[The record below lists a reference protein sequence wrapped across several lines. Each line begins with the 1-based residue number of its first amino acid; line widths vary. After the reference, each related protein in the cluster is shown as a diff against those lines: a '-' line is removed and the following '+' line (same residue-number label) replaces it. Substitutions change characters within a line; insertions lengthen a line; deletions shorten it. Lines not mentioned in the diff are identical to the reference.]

1 MLYKTIFFYRSPLN
15 FSCPVCLVLAG
26 SNFISKFR
34 VLILYFFRCLNL
46 VTYGSN
52 FIAGSNS
59 IGTCVGFVWF
69 CSVANFIVY
78 QCMVSWTKGFQ
89 FCSYL
94 QCNAFQGPNFIAPI
108 CFCMFFLHQ
117 SAQAC
122 AMRMLEKRK
131 TWTNTCKKT
140 WELNGFDGIWWLLTS
155 CFYMLQEKTKNMAT
169 KCQVLG
175 GPWGLQFYSP

>member
-1 MLYKTIFFYRSPLN
+1 M
-15 FSCPVCLVLAG
+15 
-26 SNFISKFR
+26 
-34 VLILYFFRCLNL
+34 
-46 VTYGSN
+46 TYGSN

-122 AMRMLEKRK
+122 ACWRRGKNEQIHV
-131 TWTNTCKKT
+131 KKHGN
-140 WELNGFDGIWWLLTS
+140 WMDLMGFDGFLHRASTCFKKKPKIWQKHVRFWVDLEGCNFIVL
-155 CFYMLQEKTKNMAT
+155 KNCLRSGAPI
-169 KCQVLG
+169 L
-175 GPWGLQFYSP
+175 